1 MMKRPIVMVA
11 LLACSDAP
19 KSQHYHLVVS
29 SDFTPEQS
37 NAIFDAAVEWQERS
51 GGFVS
56 FDGNASTFD
65 VVSPTI
71 SVDAA
76 TGQELALEFGGGTIG
91 LETPQGHSVRIRI
104 IYDLDPSTFHQTALH
119 ELGHAIGLH
128 HLTPGNIM
136 CTDTTCATLDVRCG
150 DLKALTSHDVAGCI
164 L

>member
-1 MMKRPIVMVA
+1 MMRFVLVVVLA
-11 LLACSDAP
+11 CACSDAP
-19 KSQHYHLVVS
+19 RSQHYHLVVS

-37 NAIFDAAVEWQERS
+37 AAIFDAALEWQERS

-65 VVSPTI
+65 AIRFDSST
-71 SVDAA
+71 
-76 TGQELALEFGGGTIG
+76 TQELAIEFGGGTIG
-91 LETPQGHSVRIRI
+91 LEKPQGNSVRIQI
-104 IYDLDPSTFHQTALH
+104 IGDLDPGTFHQTALH

-136 CTDTTCATLDVRCG
+136 CGDTNCATLDVRCG
-150 DLKALTSHDVAGCI
+150 DLEALTSHDVAGCI